1 MFVCN
6 PGPNPGPY
14 CAPAVF
20 MRSRVPAIVCP
31 WMRVYFKHGPS
42 ESTDR
47 RLNHRDYPHSSGNSG
62 HVRARHSRG
71 GGLWSWGRRG
81 AGMAGTES
89 LGVPWFSHSQTE
101 PADFSS
107 LGEQI
112 YYTGR
117 GEDGRVIPRSE
128 GMMHMNACV
137 DCHG

>member
-1 MFVCN
+1 MFVFN
-6 PGPNPGPY
+6 PGPNLGPD

-71 GGLWSWGRRG
+71 GGLWSWGRRA
-81 AGMAGTES
+81 AGMAGDRRLGDSVVFS
-89 LGVPWFSHSQTE
+89 LPSR
-101 PADFSS
+101 
-107 LGEQI
+107 
-112 YYTGR
+112 TGR
-117 GEDGRVIPRSE
+117 ILFLGRTDLLHGPRGRRS
-128 GMMHMNACV
+128 GDTPCLLYTSDAA
-137 DCHG
+137 DDLTR